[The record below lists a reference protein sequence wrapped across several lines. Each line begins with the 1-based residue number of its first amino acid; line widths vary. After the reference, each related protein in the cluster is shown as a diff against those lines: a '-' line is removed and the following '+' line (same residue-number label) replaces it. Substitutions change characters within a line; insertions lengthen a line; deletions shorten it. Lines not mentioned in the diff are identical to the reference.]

1 MAQGRGLRPARRRRA
16 LIGLTPLIDVVFIL
30 LIFFM
35 LASRLG
41 DWRGLPV
48 VSAPDGGVGGGMA
61 GAVLLEL
68 RADGLRLSG
77 APLDA
82 AALAA
87 RLPPGRRVLLRAG
100 DGVTMQALTALL
112 DRLEALGVRDVTL
125 LEAAR

>member
-48 VSAPDGGVGGGMA
+48 VSAPGGGGGMA

>member
-1 MAQGRGLRPARRRRA
+1 
-16 LIGLTPLIDVVFIL
+16 
-30 LIFFM
+30 
-35 LASRLG
+35 
-41 DWRGLPV
+41 
-48 VSAPDGGVGGGMA
+48 
-61 GAVLLEL
+61 VLLEL

>member
-48 VSAPDGGVGGGMA
+48 VSAPGGGGGGMA

-87 RLPPGRRVLLRAG
+87 RLPPGRRVLRAG

>member
-48 VSAPDGGVGGGMA
+48 VSAPGGGGGGMA

-125 LEAAR
+125 LAAAR

>member
-48 VSAPDGGVGGGMA
+48 VSAPGGDGGGMA

-87 RLPPGRRVLLRAG
+87 SLPSGRRVLLRAG

>member
-1 MAQGRGLRPARRRRA
+1 MAAGRAARPGRRRA

-41 DWRGLPV
+41 DLRGLPLV
-48 VSAPDGGVGGGMA
+48 AAQGGGGGVE

-68 RADGLRLSG
+68 RAGGLRLSG
-77 APLDA
+77 EAVDE

-87 RLPPGRRVLLRAG
+87 RLTPDRRVLLRAG
-100 DGVTMQALTALL
+100 AGVTTQALVALL